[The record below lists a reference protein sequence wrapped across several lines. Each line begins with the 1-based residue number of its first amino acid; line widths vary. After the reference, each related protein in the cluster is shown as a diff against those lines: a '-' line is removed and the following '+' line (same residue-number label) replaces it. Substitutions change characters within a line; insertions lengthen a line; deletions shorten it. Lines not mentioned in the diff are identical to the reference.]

1 MAKNLYNPYRKVE
14 GYNCFGCSPGNPIG
28 LHLTFIEEGDEIISE
43 WTPDEN
49 YTGWTDVLHGGIQ
62 ATMIDEIA
70 SWVVFTKLKTAGVTR
85 EMTVKYRKSVM
96 VSDGKVICRARLKE
110 VNRSLATIDVQ
121 LYSKDIL
128 RAEAKCV
135 YYVFGE
141 EEAKNKFL
149 YPGADAFY
157 CQT

>member
-43 WTPDEN
+43 WIPDEN

-62 ATMIDEIA
+62 ATMMDELA

-121 LYSKDIL
+121 LYSKNIL
-128 RAEAKCV
+128 RAEAKCI